1 MNPEPTLQELTKQ
14 IDDLKKEKKE
24 QMVLATSLQ
33 ERNKLLNEIA
43 QLEAAKKSPSA
54 LKNFGRTFGRG
65 LRKTGNALFG
75 GISKLSS
82 NLDKSSPEYGKFA
95 GSMFSTPESP
105 VGSYSKS
112 SSPTQ
117 STQRVNSISYS
128 KPMKRKVKRKVVKG
142 KPVKRKLK
150 KKVKKRVK
158 ARRMVNNSQPKQ
170 QNLWDMP

>member
-1 MNPEPTLQELTKQ
+1 
-14 IDDLKKEKKE
+14 
-24 QMVLATSLQ
+24 MVLATSLQ

-105 VGSYSKS
+105 PMSYSK
-112 SSPTQ
+112 PAPKPKP
-117 STQRVNSISYS
+117 YS

-158 ARRMVNNSQPKQ
+158 ARRMVNNSQPPQ